1 MFILNGKIVK
11 QTKSESKEVI
21 LSVKLAIILKFNT
34 EVEIRN
40 LP

>member
-1 MFILNGKIVK
+1 MFTSNGKIAK

-21 LSVKLAIILKFNT
+21 VSVKLLIILKFNT